1 MDAAAA
7 VAVGL
12 VALGLVL
19 GAAAWR
25 HVRGGIRVDLRVWWD
40 SVDDDRDSGPD
51 DDGGPGPVP

>member
-12 VALGLVL
+12 VALALVL

-25 HVRGGIRVDLRVWWD
+25 HRRGGIRVDLRVWWD
-40 SVDDDRDSGPD
+40 DRDRADED
-51 DDGGPGPVP
+51 DPPPLP